1 MREHKQR
8 SRQQLKKGRRSF
20 FVARILFISFLVFM
34 GCITLLPSNA
44 AHAQSARS
52 NVSGGT
58 MYTAVYDVTRRRYY
72 SYGTPGQFVAAS
84 SMKVPI
90 LFTFLTMLERQG
102 RVATSRE
109 RGWMITMIENSN
121 NDSATALYNE
131 AGGAT
136 GVASYMQRIGLSGL
150 SINSK
155 AWGWS
160 LISPWTMLNLFTLLN
175 AGAILTPQD
184 RTFAFTLLENVEAD
198 QRVGVGDTAPV
209 GAVVAMKDGWVI
221 GPDGLW
227 AVNSSG
233 IVRRGAETYIIA
245 AYTRG
250 EPSLAAGQR
259 AVRQIC
265 AAVAAN
271 LG

>member
-1 MREHKQR
+1 MREHKPQATQR
-8 SRQQLKKGRRSF
+8 HIFF
-20 FVARILFISFLVFM
+20 FVARIMIVGFLVLIAY
-34 GCITLLPSNA
+34 ITLLPTNQVR
-44 AHAQSARS
+44 AQPARS
-52 NVSGGT
+52 NAGSGT
-58 MYTAVYDVTRRRYY
+58 MYTVVYDVTRGRYS
-72 SYGTPGQFVAAS
+72 SYGVPGQFVAAS

-90 LFTFLTMLERQG
+90 LLTFLNMIERQG
-102 RVATSRE
+102 RAATSSE

-131 AGGAT
+131 VGRGAG
-136 GVASYMQRIGLSGL
+136 VVNYIQRIGLSGL
-150 SINSK
+150 SINPK

-160 LISPWTMLNLFTLLN
+160 LISPWTMLNLLTLLN

-184 RTFAFTLLENVEAD
+184 RIFALTLLQNVEAD
-198 QRVGVGDTAPV
+198 QRVGVGDTAPA
-209 GAVVAMKDGWVI
+209 GALVAMKDGWVI

-250 EPSLAAGQR
+250 EPSLGAGQS